1 VSTRRWIIEISSWGT
16 IPTRFLFDF
25 AQHAA
30 QEQTNFENSAEKA
43 NIFAQTLD

>member
-1 VSTRRWIIEISSWGT
+1 
-16 IPTRFLFDF
+16 LFDF

-43 NIFAQTLD
+43 NAFAQTLD